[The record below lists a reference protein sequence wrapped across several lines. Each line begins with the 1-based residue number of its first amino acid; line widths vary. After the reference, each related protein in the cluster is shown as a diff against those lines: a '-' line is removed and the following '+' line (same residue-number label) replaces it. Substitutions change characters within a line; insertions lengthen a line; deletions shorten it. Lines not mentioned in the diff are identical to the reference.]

1 MCYIYMLYKYMCY
14 INAIY
19 VYWCYICVC
28 VIYIYIMLCIY
39 MYVRYIYMYICTYIC
54 DTYVIH
60 VCICYIYVHGDQSW
74 HCISFI
80 DGQSYQQ
87 LDYIW
92 MFPLAL
98 PLSRSMFHSHVW
110 LQRST
115 PMVGTILRITMYSKS
130 QTHISWAISH
140 GFPQN

>member
-1 MCYIYMLYKYMCY
+1 MLYMYIGVIYVCVLYILCYVYIY
-14 INAIY
+14 
-19 VYWCYICVC
+19 VC
-28 VIYIYIMLCIY
+28 AL
-39 MYVRYIYMYICTYIC
+39 YIYMYICTYIC

-98 PLSRSMFHSHVW
+98 PLSRSMFHSHV
-110 LQRST
+110 
-115 PMVGTILRITMYSKS
+115 
-130 QTHISWAISH
+130 
-140 GFPQN
+140 